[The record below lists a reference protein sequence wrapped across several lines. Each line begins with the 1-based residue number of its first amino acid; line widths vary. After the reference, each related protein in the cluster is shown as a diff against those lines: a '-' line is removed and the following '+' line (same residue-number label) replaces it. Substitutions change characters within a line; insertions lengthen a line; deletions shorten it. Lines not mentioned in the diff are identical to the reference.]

1 MKKFI
6 YCIFIASMLLSG
18 CKKDSTPQTPE
29 TPEAPETPES
39 PDAPD
44 TPPATADPLAAARK
58 QCFFED
64 VQAGTI
70 TFVFDST
77 LWKAKNVNKVEVRG
91 SFNNWKETE
100 GYSLAKCDTAK
111 VLPYWFLT
119 VPYEKIKL
127 PGNCGQPE
135 YKFVVNGSWMDA
147 PSWLTPGYKFG
158 GNDANQIIVFSTDD
172 LEEIKAKSA
181 LASKKKKLSDF
192 DLTTEQGRQDI
203 SNVRVVP
210 GTTKLIRCYHPFKYT
225 DKNRNNT
232 EFKRVDLVKEYF
244 ESYGIK
250 SDICL
255 SENEEN
261 NLETRT
267 FDGEKR
273 TESISAYYQ
282 GIIDNGAVLYVGV
295 KTGAGTPKYETCYS
309 DPAGEKVGSWIG
321 EIIDFIASDATSAPY
336 GIHCRLGTDRT
347 GFFCALIAALC
358 GADTQD
364 IIADYQRSNN
374 MGIME
379 YRDYKKM
386 KYTLELMLGVEDIS
400 TVGNLGDAIR
410 NVLVSKGYTT
420 DVKIQNMLNKL
431 KQ

>member
-6 YCIFIASMLLSG
+6 YYIFVASVLFTG
-18 CKKDSTPQTPE
+18 CKKDTVTE
-29 TPEAPETPES
+29 KAKEEVN
-39 PDAPD
+39 PDSPD
-44 TPPATADPLAAARK
+44 TPDTPDVQPVNVDPLASARK

-64 VQAGTI
+64 VENGTI

-77 LWKAKNVNKVEVRG
+77 LWRIKTINKVTVRG
-91 SFNNWKETE
+91 SFNNWEDAE
-100 GYSLAKCDTAK
+100 GYSLTRCDTAK
-111 VLPYWFLT
+111 VLPYWYLT

-135 YKFVVNGSWMDA
+135 YKFAVNGSWKDA

-181 LASKKKKLSDF
+181 IASKKKKLSDF
-192 DLTTEQGRQDI
+192 DLTTEQGKQDI

-225 DKNRNNT
+225 TKNRNNT
-232 EFKRVDLVKEYF
+232 EFKRVDLVKEFF
-244 ESYGIK
+244 ETYGIK

-255 SENEEN
+255 SENEEK
-261 NLETRT
+261 NLATCT

-273 TESISAYYQ
+273 KESISAYYQ

-295 KTGAGTPKYETCYS
+295 KTGAGTPDYKICYS
-309 DPAGEKVGSWIG
+309 DPAGETVGKWIG
-321 EIIDFIASDATSAPY
+321 EIIDFIASDETSAPY

-347 GFFCALIAALC
+347 GFFCAIIAALC
-358 GADTQD
+358 GANADE
-364 IIADYQRSNN
+364 IMADYQRSNN

-379 YRDYKKM
+379 YRDSKKM
-386 KYTLELMLGVEDIS
+386 KYTLEMMLDVDDLSQVSDLGAAIKNLLIS
-400 TVGNLGDAIR
+400 GN
-410 NVLVSKGYTT
+410 YTT
-420 DVKIQNMLNKL
+420 DGKVQKMLNKL
-431 KQ
+431 K

>member
-1 MKKFI
+1 
-6 YCIFIASMLLSG
+6 MLLSG

-29 TPEAPETPES
+29 TPETP
-39 PDAPD
+39 DTPD
-44 TPPATADPLAAARK
+44 TPPAVADPLADARK
-58 QCFFED
+58 RCYFED

-77 LWKAKNVNKVEVRG
+77 LWKAKNVKKVEVRG
-91 SFNNWKETE
+91 SFNNWPKDG
-100 GYSLAKCDTAK
+100 GYLLEKCDTAK

-135 YKFVVNGSWMDA
+135 YKFVVDGTWKNA
-147 PSWLTPGYKFG
+147 PSWLPAGYKFE
-158 GNDANQIIVFSTDD
+158 GNDVNQIIVFSTDD
-172 LEEIKAKSA
+172 IEDIKAKSA
-181 LASKKKKLSDF
+181 IAAKKKKLSDF
-192 DLTTEQGRQDI
+192 DLTTDEGRQDI

-225 DKNRNNT
+225 DKNRNKT

-255 SENEEN
+255 SENEEG
-261 NLETRT
+261 NLVSCT

-273 TESISAYYQ
+273 NESISAYYQ
-282 GIIDNGAVLYVGV
+282 GIIDNGKVLYVGV
-295 KTGAGTPKYETCYS
+295 KTGTGTPKYETCYS
-309 DPAGEKVGSWIG
+309 DPAGEKVGSWVG
-321 EIIDFIASDATSAPY
+321 EVIDFIASDATSAPY

-347 GFFCALIAALC
+347 GFFCAIIAALC
-358 GADTQD
+358 GASTED
-364 IIADYQRSNN
+364 IMADYQRSNN

-379 YRDYKKM
+379 YRDSKKM
-386 KYTLELMLGVEDIS
+386 KFTLEMMLGVDDLAS
-400 TVGNLGDAIR
+400 VADLGSAIKA
-410 NVLVSKGYTT
+410 VLVNRNYTT
-420 DVKIQNMLNKL
+420 DEKVQKMLEKL
-431 KQ
+431 K